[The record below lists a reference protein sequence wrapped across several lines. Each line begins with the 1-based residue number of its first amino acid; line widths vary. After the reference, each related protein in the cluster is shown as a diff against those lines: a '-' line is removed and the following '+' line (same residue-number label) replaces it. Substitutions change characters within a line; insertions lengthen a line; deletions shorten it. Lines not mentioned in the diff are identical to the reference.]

1 MELPVVEVISG
12 TETPVGSGV
21 TGAQRCL
28 VRFPDG
34 TMRAAILK
42 RMEIRAIAAEC
53 FCSML
58 LRRWGLNVPEPAIVG
73 NPPTAFACIDV
84 SYPNLLQRMG
94 WSINLPP
101 EVRSVLEHAA
111 ARLVTS
117 FSQTPLA
124 LAADEAI
131 KNLDRNLGNILWN
144 GNEVA
149 WIDHERALGVSNEP
163 MLDTNKLAN
172 LALMSGEHDRIS
184 AAAVTASFTLSA
196 SAVDDAERICA
207 AYTDTT
213 GFSELVSDRLKR
225 LANAVLDRFPRPNDL
240 LEGIK

>member
-1 MELPVVEVISG
+1 
-12 TETPVGSGV
+12 
-21 TGAQRCL
+21 
-28 VRFPDG
+28 
-34 TMRAAILK
+34 
-42 RMEIRAIAAEC
+42 
-53 FCSML
+53 ML

-73 NPPTAFACIDV
+73 DPPTAFACIDV

-163 MLDTNKLAN
+163 MPDTNKLAN
-172 LALMSGEHDRIS
+172 LALMSGEHERIS